1 MSIDGLPPL
10 PAGVRVDSAA
20 DRETYRAALGFEQLL
35 LGELV
40 KAMVPE
46 GTLTEGPYAATV
58 QDTLAGGIVASGG
71 LGLGAQ
77 LYPMLR
83 KEGS

>member
-1 MSIDGLPPL
+1 MIDGLPPL
-10 PAGVRVDSAA
+10 PSGVRVDSAA
-20 DRETYRAALGFEQLL
+20 DRDAYRAALGFEQLL
-35 LGELV
+35 VGELV
-40 KAMVPE
+40 KSMVPE
-46 GTLTEGPYAATV
+46 GALTEGPYAATV
-58 QDTLAGGIVASGG
+58 QDALAGGIAASGG